1 MHAEKSSFE
10 RVVVVGSCP
19 AERQDAVMA
28 AASLQPNLSIGFVK
42 DAVLTKGKSVEE
54 WEAHVVGQA
63 VAMLSLYDVP
73 HLHVVNISGGKN
85 CLGGLLVR
93 RARLV
98 RSIKTASGQD
108 DVRITIG
115 FVGFDEFIE
124 EFGSRR
130 ERTAT
135 GHHVTTVVAPADDD
149 VASVKVESREE
160 EEEEEEG
167 EHLPLASEAPGS
179 ESANPKRIDDTDDS
193 GAVVWGACP
202 SLVRV

>member
-63 VAMLSLYDVP
+63 VAMLSSYDVP

-130 ERTAT
+130 ERTANDNVK
-135 GHHVTTVVAPADDD
+135 GIVTIWHRFKCALGLPRPTDERKTVA
-149 VASVKVESREE
+149 
-160 EEEEEEG
+160 
-167 EHLPLASEAPGS
+167 LAMR
-179 ESANPKRIDDTDDS
+179 RIKY
-193 GAVVWGACP
+193 
-202 SLVRV
+202 LRF